1 MYKLIFSVS
10 VLLMGCA
17 PKDLYLKKSFRE
29 DLKKQADSNQENIH
43 IKNDWWQSFEDSALN
58 RYIEEAFK
66 NAPTVHDAKIAIDKA
81 HALYTQATGQS
92 IPIVEAKAS
101 YMYSK
106 QSYHMGL
113 HDMAVIKGMKDY
125 PSASINAS
133 YAFDI
138 WDKNKNE
145 LESILSTIEAAK
157 LGYQQ
162 TRMML
167 AVELTSLYI
176 TLDQLYKMQDVVN
189 ETFDIRKKTKELF
202 EKRFK
207 EGVENES
214 SAEQA
219 AASYYVCKTEQESIQ
234 EQIELTRKKICVVMG
249 RTPDQSSLIERP
261 RLKTEKILT
270 VPSNLSLNLIGRRLD
285 VLIQKAILTA
295 SAKNIDVAES
305 GYYPQ
310 INIVGSIG
318 LQSLKLNNFT
328 KKGASVIGIGPSIDL
343 PIFNQRFLDA
353 QYSDAVCT
361 YNKNVVLYESTILNA
376 LNDVQSQIVTKK
388 SVEKKI
394 KDMTLALHAA
404 EKAYNVAKDRYKG
417 GLFTYIDV
425 LRAEDAFVNIK
436 RALTDLHSQAALQEI
451 QLIRALGGGYA
462 DGGSKN
468 SE

>member
-1 MYKLIFSVS
+1 MYKLIFAVS
-10 VLLMGCA
+10 VLLVGCA
-17 PKDLYLKKSFRE
+17 PKDLYLQKDIRE
-29 DLKKQADSNQENIH
+29 DLKKQIDSGKEKFHIH
-43 IKNDWWQSFEDSALN
+43 QMWWKSFDDSALN
-58 RYIEEAFK
+58 SYVEEAFK

-81 HALYTQATGQS
+81 HALYTQATGES
-92 IPIVEAKAS
+92 IPLVEAKAS
-101 YMYSK
+101 YMYNK
-106 QSYHMGL
+106 QSYKMGL
-113 HDMAVIKGMKDY
+113 PDFAVIKGMKDY

-133 YAFDI
+133 YALDI

-145 LESILSTIEAAK
+145 LEGVLSTIEAAQ

-176 TLDQLYKMQDVVN
+176 SLDQLYKMQDVVN
-189 ETFDIRKKTKELF
+189 ETFEIRKKTKELF

-234 EQIELTRKKICVVMG
+234 EQIELTRKKICVLMG
-249 RTPDQSSLIERP
+249 RTPDQSSSISRP
-261 RLKTEKILT
+261 KLKTEKIMT
-270 VPSNLSLNLIGRRLD
+270 IPNTLSLNLIGRRLD
-285 VLIQKAILTA
+285 ILIQKALLTA
-295 SAKNIDVAES
+295 SAKNINVAES

-310 INIVGSIG
+310 INIVGSFG

-328 KKGASVIGIGPSIDL
+328 KKDASVIGIGPSIDL

-353 QYSDAVCT
+353 QYSEAVCD

-388 SVEKKI
+388 SIAKKI
-394 KDMTLALHAA
+394 KQMTLALQAA
-404 EKAYNVAKDRYKG
+404 EKAYQVAQDRYKG

-425 LRAEDAFVNIK
+425 LRAEDAFVSIK
-436 RALTDLHSQAALQEI
+436 RSLTDLHSQAALQEI
-451 QLIRALGGGYA
+451 QLVRALGGGYA